1 MMSFGLTNAH
11 VIFQYLMN
19 DVFRKYLDDFVICY
33 VDDILIFSNNKEN
46 RERHVHIVLD
56 KLK

>member
-1 MMSFGLTNAH
+1 MMPFGLTNAH

-19 DVFRKYLDDFVICY
+19 DVFHKYLDDFVICY

-46 RERHVHIVLD
+46 HEQHVHIVLD